1 MDPTKEQVVVLPRA
15 AWERFTGSL
24 KTYLLEQ
31 FTNGNITAEE
41 LKAKW
46 APIRELE
53 LQAQYSL
60 PVPQG

>member
-1 MDPTKEQVVVLPRA
+1 MDPTKEQVVVLPRL
-15 AWERFTGSL
+15 AWDKYTGNVKSE
-24 KTYLLEQ
+24 LLEQ
-31 FTNGNITAEE
+31 FTQGLITVET
-41 LKAKW
+41 LKVKW